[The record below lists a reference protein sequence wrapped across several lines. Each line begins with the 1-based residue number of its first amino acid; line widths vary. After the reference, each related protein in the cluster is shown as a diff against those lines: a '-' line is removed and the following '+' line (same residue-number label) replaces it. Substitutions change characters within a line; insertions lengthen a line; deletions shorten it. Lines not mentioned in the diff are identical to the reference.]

1 MSGAQERQRTEQRT
15 NSMFACKAVATGTSG
30 VVVSFDSRSFNELAD
45 SVREAFERR
54 RRDMEARRWRSGAET
69 R

>member
-1 MSGAQERQRTEQRT
+1 
-15 NSMFACKAVATGTSG
+15 MFACKAVATGTSG
-30 VVVSFDSRSFNELAD
+30 VVVSFDSRSFSELAD